1 MRQSTI
7 RVEPVDNQ
15 HPAWG
20 RVLAAIFRTGN
31 RQALQLSD
39 DGWLSS
45 RQTVLAAFDG
55 DNIVGHLCFS
65 LEPFRCEIGRARVN
79 SRLDSFAVD
88 SMYGGESVDDMLL
101 EVAEYRSKL
110 MKCPPPRVAVSA

>member
-1 MRQSTI
+1 MRQKNI

-31 RQALQLSD
+31 RQALKLND

-55 DNIVGHLCFS
+55 DQVAGHLCFS
-65 LEPFRCEIGRARVN
+65 LEPFRCDMGRARVD
-79 SRLDSFAVD
+79 SRLDSFVVD
-88 SMYGGESVDDMLL
+88 SLYDGQSVDEMLL
-101 EVAEYRSKL
+101 EVAEYRAKL
-110 MKCPPPRVAVSA
+110 MQCPPPRAAVPA

>member
-1 MRQSTI
+1 MRQNTL

-20 RVLAAIFRTGN
+20 QVLAAIFRTGN
-31 RQALQLSD
+31 RQALQLGD

-45 RQTVLAAFDG
+45 RQTVLAAFDR
-55 DNIVGHLCFS
+55 DQVVGHLAFS

-88 SMYGGESVDDMLL
+88 PAYGGGAVDNMLQ
-101 EVAEYRSKL
+101 EVAEYRAKL
-110 MKCPPPRVAVSA
+110 MRCPPPRVAVPA